1 MLKSKETEK
10 RWSIFPI
17 LHNDI
22 WDMYKK
28 AEAQTWVAEETDLS
42 ADAEQFVELS
52 EKEKFYLKNLL
63 AFFSISDGI
72 VLENINTNLLEN
84 SNILEA
90 QYYYNHQSYMEQVHA
105 NTYALLIDTFIS
117 DPEEQDRMYN
127 AVSKIPAVS
136 KKAAWAL
143 KWLNSDSYAHRL
155 VAFACIEGLAFSSTF
170 AGIFYFRSKGLMP
183 GLCEANELIMN
194 DENSHYEF
202 ALHLYHNYLKE
213 EYRLSE
219 KELKEIIL
227 DCYETE
233 KIFVEDSMP
242 SGLIG
247 LTKDDMV
254 TYVQYV
260 TDTILVNFGLNPH
273 FNAKN
278 PLRYMDRIAL
288 KRKTN
293 FFEKRQTE
301 YTRVQVPTKKDDMF
315 DDNF

>member
-1 MLKSKETEK
+1 MLKTKETEK

-17 LHNDI
+17 LHNDL
-22 WDMYKK
+22 WDFYKK
-28 AEAQTWVAEETDLS
+28 AEAQTWVPEETDLS
-42 ADAEQFVELS
+42 FDKFDELTEN
-52 EKEKFYLKNLL
+52 EKIYLKNLL

-90 QYYYNHQSYMEQVHA
+90 QYYYNHQSYIEQVHA

-117 DPEEQDRMYN
+117 DREEQNNMYN
-127 AVSKIPAVS
+127 AISKFPAVS
-136 KKAAWAL
+136 KKASWAL
-143 KWLNSDSYAHRL
+143 KWLNSDSFAHRL

-170 AGIFYFRSKGLMP
+170 AGIFYFRSRGKMP

-202 ALHLYHNYLKE
+202 AIHLYNNYLKE
-213 EYRLSE
+213 EF
-219 KELKEIIL
+219 KLKETEIRGIIL

-233 KIFVEDSMP
+233 KVFVEDSMP
-242 SGLIG
+242 SGLLG
-247 LTKDDMV
+247 LNKDDMI
-254 TYVQYV
+254 TYVQFV
-260 TDTILVNFGLNPH
+260 TDTVLVNYGLKPE
-273 FNAKN
+273 FNVRN
-278 PLRYMDRIAL
+278 PLKYMDRIAL

-301 YTRVQVPTKKDDMF
+301 YTRVDVPTNKDDMF

>member
-1 MLKSKETEK
+1 MLNSNETEK

-17 LHNDI
+17 LHQDI
-22 WDMYKK
+22 WEKYKI
-28 AEAQTWVAEETDLS
+28 AEAQTWVAEEIDLS
-42 ADAEQFVELS
+42 NDKFDELP
-52 EKEKFYLKNLL
+52 EKEKIYLKNLL

-72 VLENINTNLLEN
+72 VLENINSNLLEN

-105 NTYALLIDTFIS
+105 NTYALLIDTFIK
-117 DPEEQDRMYN
+117 DRDEQNKMYN
-127 AVSKIPAVS
+127 SISQIEAVS
-136 KKAAWAL
+136 KKAQWAL
-143 KWLNSDSYAHRL
+143 KWLDSDSYAHRL
-155 VAFACIEGLAFSSTF
+155 VAFACVEGLAFSSTF
-170 AGIFYFRSKGLMP
+170 AGIFYFRSRSKMP

-202 ALHLYHNYLKE
+202 AMHLYHNYLKSDLK
-213 EYRLSE
+213 LSE
-219 KELKEIIL
+219 KVLTEIIL

-233 KIFVEDSMP
+233 QIFVEDSMP
-242 SGLIG
+242 GGLLG
-247 LTKDDMV
+247 LTKGDMV
-254 TYVQYV
+254 TYVQFV
-260 TDTILVNFGLNPH
+260 TDTVLVNFGLKPH
-273 FNAKN
+273 FNVKN

-301 YTRVQVPTKKDDMF
+301 YTRVQVPSNKDDMF